1 MRNERFISETEIFK
15 DYGHNNV
22 NFKGNTSV
30 ILLLGPGQSPTRG
43 GGVCI
48 EIKYFFPAIL
58 KS

>member
-43 GGVCI
+43 GGFV
-48 EIKYFFPAIL
+48 L
-58 KS
+58 K